1 MARYRLRF
9 LLQEFDLPQGSTLIG
24 RSSDCQVTIEDPLV
38 SRQHARID
46 ITGDTVMLHDLGSR
60 NGVKVNGKG
69 SKTPV
74 ALKDG
79 DRLRVGTQE
88 LVFCEVA
95 AAPALT
101 KMSNKTTGFLR
112 YCARCQMPYPQE
124 IGTCPNCGSDEQLEE
139 ETLSGHL
146 EAHNQDGWNV
156 QLLVEVFDHA
166 MKLERFADG
175 ERILRRATT
184 EVEERFLNGQPVDP
198 KRLEL
203 VAQAAARL
211 ALSAQEPEWGRW
223 VAEVYR
229 RTTALP
235 PVAVIDKLMDIGRLE
250 RADLTDAVE
259 QLLVHARSLG
269 PPRSDDD
276 RRSLAQLET
285 LRASLIDAQSGVH
298 TRPLEKLP
306 NVP

>member
-46 ITGDTVMLHDLGSR
+46 ITGDAVTLHDLGSR

-69 SKTPV
+69 SKIPV
-74 ALKDG
+74 LLKDG

-88 LVFCEVA
+88 LVFCEVN
-95 AAPALT
+95 AAPVPT
-101 KMSNKTTGFLR
+101 KSNNKTTGFLR

-124 IGTCPNCGSDEQLEE
+124 VGTCPNCGSDEQLEE
-139 ETLSGHL
+139 ETLSGHH
-146 EAHNQDGWNV
+146 EAHSQDGWNV
-156 QLLVEVFDHA
+156 QLLVEVFDRA
-166 MKLERFADG
+166 MKHDRFDHAERS
-175 ERILRRATT
+175 LRRATT
-184 EVEERFLNGQPVDP
+184 EVEERFLNGQPVDA

-203 VAQAAARL
+203 VAHAAARL
-211 ALSAQEPEWGRW
+211 ALSTQEPEWGRW
-223 VAEVYR
+223 VADVYR
-229 RTTALP
+229 RTTMHV
-235 PVAVIDKLMDIGRLE
+235 PVALLDKLAEIARLE
-250 RADLTDAVE
+250 RADLTDTVE

-285 LRASLIDAQSGVH
+285 LRASLHEAQSGIH
-298 TRPLEKLP
+298 TRPLEKTIP
-306 NVP
+306 